1 MFYSDEL
8 PFRVTVGIFWLAN
21 FIIRIVYLKK
31 AMGAEVTVKAHEKHA
46 VFFFRLFVC
55 CYILLLVYIFSSLLD
70 GARIAL
76 SPGIRWIGGTGFL
89 LAYLILFTW
98 THAALGRHW
107 SGLLEIHKD
116 HELVV
121 TGPFAYI
128 RHPMYASFI
137 LSGIGFL
144 LLTANWLAGG
154 IYLAAAVSMY
164 LDRVG
169 PEEQMMKIHFGEAYV
184 RYMERTGRIF
194 PKLNIKASKN

>member
-1 MFYSDEL
+1 MILSGEF

-21 FIIRIVYLKK
+21 FLIRIVFQKRTL
-31 AMGAEVTVKAHEKHA
+31 GAEIAVKTHEKHA
-46 VFFFRLFVC
+46 VFFFRLFAF
-55 CYILLLVYIFSSLLD
+55 CYVLLLVYCFSSMLD
-70 GARIAL
+70 GAHLEL
-76 SPGIRWIGGTGFL
+76 SSGIRWTGGVGFL
-89 LAYLILFTW
+89 LAYMLLFSW
-98 THAALGRHW
+98 THAALGRNW

-116 HELVV
+116 HQLIV

-154 IYLAAAVSMY
+154 LYLSVAVAMY

-169 PEEQMMKIHFGEAYV
+169 PEEQMMNVHFGATYSE
-184 RYMERTGRIF
+184 YMKKTGRIF
-194 PKLNIKASKN
+194 PRRR